1 VIGVDDVINVIDS
14 FSTFLELK
22 GYSSETIKQYCYDIK
37 LFLRHT
43 GKKPWEIEKRDI
55 MSFLVHLKKEHNY
68 RNTTLYR
75 KLACLKTFYRFLV
88 DNGYVN
94 ENVIDKV
101 DRPKLPKR
109 LPTAL
114 TREEVEKLLE
124 AAENDRDKLI
134 VRALYSTG
142 VRVSELCNLKWDD
155 IDLNSGEVRVR
166 GKGNKERIVLMDAET
181 LNLLKKYREK
191 YNSSEKVFPVSPR
204 TVQRII
210 KKLAEKAGIRK
221 KCTPHA
227 LRHSLATH
235 LLERGVDIRIIQEL
249 LGHSS
254 LSTTQIYTHVSR
266 TLLKQEYSKLFEL
279 PK

>member
-1 VIGVDDVINVIDS
+1 MNDVDYLDG

-22 GYSSETIKQYCYDIK
+22 GYSSETVRQYCYDVK
-37 LFLRHT
+37 LFLRHV
-43 GKKPWEIEKRDI
+43 GKKPWKVDKNDI
-55 MSFLVHLKKEHNY
+55 ISFLVHLKREHNY

-75 KLACLKTFYRFLV
+75 KLACLMTFYRFLV

-94 ENVIDKV
+94 ENVVDKV
-101 DRPKLPKR
+101 DRPKLSKR

-114 TREEVEKLLE
+114 TKEEIEKLLE
-124 AAENDRDKLI
+124 AAENERDKLI
-134 VRALYSTG
+134 VRTLYSTG

-166 GKGNKERIVLMDAET
+166 GKGNKERIVLMDVET

-191 YNSSEKVFPVSPR
+191 YPSSEKVFPVSPR

-235 LLERGVDIRIIQEL
+235 LLEKGVDIRIIQEL

>member
-1 VIGVDDVINVIDS
+1 MIRMNDVIEVINS

-43 GKKPWEIEKRDI
+43 GKKPWEIEKGDI

-75 KLACLKTFYRFLV
+75 KLACLKTFYSFLV
-88 DNGYVN
+88 DNGYVS
-94 ENVIDKV
+94 ENVIDKI

-114 TREEVEKLLE
+114 TKEEVEKLLK
-124 AAENDRDKLI
+124 AAENERDKII

-155 IDLNSGEVRVR
+155 INLDSGEVRVR

-181 LNLLKKYREK
+181 LNLLKEYKEK
-191 YNSSEKVFPVSPR
+191 HPSKEKVFPISPR
-204 TVQRII
+204 TVQRIV
-210 KKLAEKAGIRK
+210 KKVAEKAGIRK

-235 LLERGVDIRIIQEL
+235 LLEKGVDIRIIQEL

>member
-1 VIGVDDVINVIDS
+1 LNDVIETLDR

-22 GYSSETIKQYCYDIK
+22 GYSSETVRQYCYDVK
-37 LFLRHT
+37 LFLRHV
-43 GKKPWEIEKRDI
+43 GKKPWEVDKNDI
-55 MSFLVHLKKEHNY
+55 MSFLVHLKREHNY

-88 DNGYVN
+88 DNGYID
-94 ENVIDKV
+94 ENVVDKV

-114 TREEVEKLLE
+114 TREEVKKLLE
-124 AAENDRDKLI
+124 AAEKLRDKLI
-134 VRALYSTG
+134 VMALYSTG
-142 VRVSELCNLKWDD
+142 VRVSELCSLKWDD
-155 IDLNSGEVRVR
+155 IDLNSGEIRVK
-166 GKGNKERIVLMDAET
+166 GKGNKERIVLMNVET
-181 LNLLKKYREK
+181 LNLLKKYKEQ
-191 YNSSEKVFPVSPR
+191 NSSSEKVFPISPR
-204 TVQRII
+204 TVQRIL

-221 KCTPHA
+221 KCTPHS

-235 LLERGVDIRIIQEL
+235 LLEKGVDIRIIQEL

-266 TLLKQEYSKLFEL
+266 TLLKQEYSKLFEI
-279 PK
+279 PR

>member
-1 VIGVDDVINVIDS
+1 LNDIIETLDR

-22 GYSSETIKQYCYDIK
+22 GYSSETVRQYCYDVK
-37 LFLRHT
+37 LFLRHV
-43 GKKPWEIEKRDI
+43 GKKPWEVNKNDI
-55 MSFLVHLKKEHNY
+55 MNFLVHLKREHNY

-88 DNGYVN
+88 DNGYID
-94 ENVIDKV
+94 ENVVDKV

-114 TREEVEKLLE
+114 TREEVKKLLKAAEKL
-124 AAENDRDKLI
+124 RDKLI
-134 VRALYSTG
+134 VMALYSTG
-142 VRVSELCNLKWDD
+142 VRVSELCGLKWDD
-155 IDLNSGEVRVR
+155 IDLNSGEIRVK
-166 GKGNKERIVLMDAET
+166 GKGNKERIVLMNKET
-181 LNLLKKYREK
+181 LYLLKKYKKE
-191 YNSSEKVFPVSPR
+191 NSTSEEVFPITPR
-204 TVQRII
+204 TVQRIL

-221 KCTPHA
+221 KCTPHS

-235 LLERGVDIRIIQEL
+235 LLEKGVDIRIIQEL

-266 TLLKQEYSKLFEL
+266 TLLKQEYSKLFEI
-279 PK
+279 PR

>member
-1 VIGVDDVINVIDS
+1 MNDVIETLDR

-22 GYSSETIKQYCYDIK
+22 GYSSETVRQYCYDVK
-37 LFLRHT
+37 LFLRHV
-43 GKKPWEIEKRDI
+43 GKKPWEVDKNDI
-55 MSFLVHLKKEHNY
+55 MSFLVHLKREHNY

-88 DNGYVN
+88 DNGYID
-94 ENVIDKV
+94 ENVVDKV

-114 TREEVEKLLE
+114 TREEVKKLLE
-124 AAENDRDKLI
+124 AAEKLRDKLI
-134 VRALYSTG
+134 VMALYSTG
-142 VRVSELCNLKWDD
+142 VRVSELCSLKWDD
-155 IDLNSGEVRVR
+155 IDLNSGEIRVK
-166 GKGNKERIVLMDAET
+166 GKGNKERIVLMNVET
-181 LNLLKKYREK
+181 LNLLKKYKEQ
-191 YNSSEKVFPVSPR
+191 NSSSEKVFPISPR
-204 TVQRII
+204 TVQRIL

-221 KCTPHA
+221 KCTPHS

-235 LLERGVDIRIIQEL
+235 LLEKGVDIRIIQEL

-266 TLLKQEYSKLFEL
+266 TLLKQEYSKLFEI
-279 PK
+279 PR

>member
-1 VIGVDDVINVIDS
+1 
-14 FSTFLELK
+14 
-22 GYSSETIKQYCYDIK
+22 
-37 LFLRHT
+37 
-43 GKKPWEIEKRDI
+43 

-88 DNGYVN
+88 DNGYVD
-94 ENVIDKV
+94 ENVVDKV

-124 AAENDRDKLI
+124 AAEKDRDKLI
-134 VRALYSTG
+134 VMALYSTG

-191 YNSSEKVFPVSPR
+191 NNSSEKVFPVSPR

-221 KCTPHA
+221 KCTPHT